1 MSDKFIK
8 HINGK
13 KNKIGSTN
21 KKKRY
26 NPGFIVAMAICFV
39 AIGAASFSTYRN
51 INDYMNPVSTA
62 SDSEEQST
70 ANESES
76 LNANHNVGGIFDTA
90 SHPSLDILISDVD
103 TNMDA
108 DSDNYTQTDSDVSI
122 NEDVYTDSENVIV
135 SDTYL
140 FPVGQ
145 EVINEFSGNDLV
157 YSKTMT
163 DWRVHLGTDFYA
175 EKGTK
180 VKPITTGVVTEIYT
194 DGLLGVTVVIDHG
207 NSVKA
212 YYSGLG
218 STTLVSVGDSVGVG
232 DFIGSVNVV
241 PSESLE
247 EPHLHLSIKVDD
259 EWINPMD
266 LLQN

>member
-13 KNKIGSTN
+13 KNKISSTN
-21 KKKRY
+21 KKKKY
-26 NPGFIVAMAICFV
+26 NTGFIVAMAICFV

-51 INDYMNPVSTA
+51 INDYLNPVSTA
-62 SDSEEQST
+62 SDNEEQPT
-70 ANESES
+70 TNESES
-76 LNANHNVGGIFDTA
+76 LNANQNIGGIFDTT
-90 SHPSLDILISDVD
+90 SNPSVDLLVSDAD
-103 TNMDA
+103 TN
-108 DSDNYTQTDSDVSI
+108 SDNYTQTDSDIFTDS
-122 NEDVYTDSENVIV
+122 EVYTDSESTIV

-145 EVINEFSGNDLV
+145 NVIKEFSGNELV

-163 DWRVHLGTDFYA
+163 DWRVHLGTDFFA

-218 STTLVSVGDSVGVG
+218 STTLVSVGDSVGIG

-247 EPHLHLSIKVDD
+247 EPHLHLAISVND
-259 EWINPMD
+259 EWINPME

>member
-1 MSDKFIK
+1 MSGKFIK
-8 HINGK
+8 HLNGK

-21 KKKRY
+21 KKKKY
-26 NPGFIVAMAICFV
+26 NTGFIVAMAICFV

-51 INDYMNPVSTA
+51 INDYLNPVNTTT
-62 SDSEEQST
+62 DSEKKST
-70 ANESES
+70 SNESES
-76 LNANHNVGGIFDTA
+76 LNANQNIGGIFDTT
-90 SHPSLDILISDVD
+90 SNLPIDLLVSDVD
-103 TNMDA
+103 TNIDIN
-108 DSDNYTQTDSDVSI
+108 SDNYTQTDRDTFTD
-122 NEDVYTDSENVIV
+122 NEVYTDSESTIV

-145 EVINEFSGNDLV
+145 NVINDFSGNELV

-194 DGLLGVTVVIDHG
+194 DGLLGVTAVIDHG

-218 STTLVSVGDSVGVG
+218 STTLVNVGDSVGVG
-232 DFIGSVNVV
+232 DFIGSVNIV

-247 EPHLHLSIKVDD
+247 EPHLHLAISVND
-259 EWINPMD
+259 EWVNPMD